1 MPYRVNLS
9 YDGTAV
15 SVVEANFIMNTQKD
29 PAGMPVMQTLT
40 TAVQVRIDLHDDQ
53 NIPFQTIKK
62 FFDLSNVATREKIK
76 DLKLEFWKDDSK
88 KDVICSFKCK
98 AWISSFRVSNTGGD
112 AGGTTYNN
120 VLDIEFTPVH
130 NQANYQE
137 IVLGN

>member
-40 TAVQVRIDLHDDQ
+40 TTVQVRIDLHDDQ

-112 AGGTTYNN
+112 VGGSTYNN

-137 IVLGN
+137 ITLGN